1 MFLLC
6 IANTDLSKIPN
17 LSAAGANPEAINY
30 TVPCDAEFLFWGKC
44 LSTSAL
50 PVDPEGHPTPAIFSR
65 AAREEANFPVMVL
78 RAGSF
83 LPPKCPYVE
92 MGSKPGSNPLENP
105 AVDEVEKIYSWAKE
119 LGNVLASTNPLL
131 VIGESIPGGT
141 TSAFLVL
148 KALGYDGMVSSA
160 SPHNP
165 SNLKLEVWEKCCS
178 KYGIKEG
185 GFRGRGLEAVALL
198 GDPMQAAVSG
208 LAMGSYAKSR
218 LILAGGTQM
227 LAIAAVLRNEGYD
240 GMIEL
245 ATTKYVASDSSANFA
260 KLAEELGVKAHVVSM
275 DLSQSPFRGLSDYEK
290 GYVKEGVGAGGAL
303 WYANYLGVPLERVLR
318 RTEQIYED
326 LMEGMTS

>member
-6 IANTDLSKIPN
+6 IANTYLSKIPN
-17 LSAAGANPEAINY
+17 LSAAGANPEAIKY
-30 TVPCDAEFLFWGKC
+30 TVPCDAEFLFWGRC

-50 PVDPEGHPTPAIFSR
+50 PVDPEGHPTPALFAR
-65 AAREEANFPVMVL
+65 AARAEANFPVMVL

-83 LPPKCPYVE
+83 LSPKCPYVE
-92 MGSKPGSNPLENP
+92 MGSKPGSNPLEDP
-105 AVDEVEKIYSWAKE
+105 AVDEVEKIYSWSKE

-148 KALGYDGMVSSA
+148 KALGLDGMVSSA
-160 SPHNP
+160 SPQNP
-165 SNLKLEVWEKCCS
+165 SNLKIKIWEKCCS

-185 GFRGRGLEAVALL
+185 SFRGKGLQAVALL

-208 LAMGSYAKSR
+208 LAMSSFGKSR
-218 LILAGGTQM
+218 VILAGGTQM
-227 LAIAAVLRNEGYD
+227 LAIAAVLRNEDYD
-240 GMIEL
+240 GMIEV

-260 KLAEELGVKAHVVSM
+260 KLAGELDVKTHVISM
-275 DLSQSPFRGLSDYEK
+275 DLSRSSFKGLSDYEK

-303 WYANYLGVPLERVLR
+303 WYANYLGVPVERVVSR
-318 RTEQIYED
+318 AEQIYGD
-326 LMEGMTS
+326 LMKGVAS

>member
-6 IANTDLSKIPN
+6 IANTYLSKIPN
-17 LSAAGANPEAINY
+17 LSAAGANPEAIKY
-30 TVPCDAEFLFWGKC
+30 TVPCDAEFLFWGRC

-50 PVDPEGHPTPAIFSR
+50 PVDPEGHPTPAIFAR
-65 AAREEANFPVMVL
+65 AAREEAKFPVMVL

-83 LPPKCPYVE
+83 LSPKCPYVE
-92 MGSKPGSNPLENP
+92 MGSKPGSNPLEDP
-105 AVDEVEKIYSWAKE
+105 AVDEVEKIYSWSKE

-148 KALGYDGMVSSA
+148 KALGLDGMVSSA
-160 SPHNP
+160 SPQNP
-165 SNLKLEVWEKCCS
+165 SNLKIKIWEKCCS

-185 GFRGRGLEAVALL
+185 SFRGKGLQAVALL

-208 LAMGSYAKSR
+208 LAMSSFGKSR
-218 LILAGGTQM
+218 VILAGGTQM

-240 GMIEL
+240 GMIEV
-245 ATTKYVASDSSANFA
+245 ATTKYVAFDSSANFA
-260 KLAEELGVKAHVVSM
+260 KLAEELDVKTHVISM
-275 DLSQSPFRGLSDYEK
+275 DLSRSPFKGLSDYEK

-303 WYANYLGVPLERVLR
+303 WYANYLGVPVERVVSR
-318 RTEQIYED
+318 AEQIYGD
-326 LMEGMTS
+326 LTKGVAS

>member
-6 IANTDLSKIPN
+6 IANTYLSKIPN
-17 LSAAGANPEAINY
+17 LSAAGANPEAIKY
-30 TVPCDAEFLFWGKC
+30 TVPCDAEFLFWGRC

-50 PVDPEGHPTPAIFSR
+50 PVDPEGHPTPAIFAR
-65 AAREEANFPVMVL
+65 AAREEAKFPVMVL

-83 LPPKCPYVE
+83 LSPKCPYVE
-92 MGSKPGSNPLENP
+92 MGSKPGSNPLEDP
-105 AVDEVEKIYSWAKE
+105 AVDEVEKIYSWSKE

-148 KALGYDGMVSSA
+148 KALGLDGMVSSA
-160 SPHNP
+160 SPQNP
-165 SNLKLEVWEKCCS
+165 SNLKIKIWEKCCG

-185 GFRGRGLEAVALL
+185 SFRGKGLQAVALL

-208 LAMGSYAKSR
+208 LAMSSFGKSR
-218 LILAGGTQM
+218 VILAGGTQM

-240 GMIEL
+240 GMIEV
-245 ATTKYVASDSSANFA
+245 ATTKYVAFDSSANFA
-260 KLAEELGVKAHVVSM
+260 KLAGELDVKIHVISM
-275 DLSQSPFRGLSDYEK
+275 DLSRSPFKGLSDYEK

-303 WYANYLGVPLERVLR
+303 WYANYLGVPVERVVSR
-318 RTEQIYED
+318 AEQIYGD
-326 LMEGMTS
+326 LTKGVAS